1 MSVWPVMMRLNWL
14 MMSGSGP
21 IVSHLSLKKVFR
33 MSFGLFWFALLIFQT
48 SLNSFPAS
56 LGQGITWFQFA
67 LKMML
72 ETTIYGHYTS
82 LTLQDPSATVN
93 PRQKKKVCWWH
104 SQSAARTLGCQRSC
118 WHRRRGWKDG
128 PRDGGCLIKSD
139 RISPWI
145 PVRVWFFLVRFFFA
159 RCLQHMGTFH
169 DVVFVSKA
177 KASRN
182 FRIS

>member
-1 MSVWPVMMRLNWL
+1 

-48 SLNSFPAS
+48 SLKSFPAS

-93 PRQKKKVCWWH
+93 PRQKRKYVDDIPNLLPGLLDA
-104 SQSAARTLGCQRSC
+104 SAA
-118 WHRRRGWKDG
+118 
-128 PRDGGCLIKSD
+128 
-139 RISPWI
+139 
-145 PVRVWFFLVRFFFA
+145 A
-159 RCLQHMGTFH
+159 GTV
-169 DVVFVSKA
+169 DEAEKMDPEMEA
-177 KASRN
+177 A
-182 FRIS
+182 